1 MKIGTIQKQVRAK
14 RERRVTGVRRVLLER
29 RQFPRLTVHRSNNF
43 VYAQIIDDTKRVTL
57 VSVSDRELKEK
68 MTKVQRA
75 AYVGKKLAEVA
86 VKKKI
91 TGVVFDRGW
100 YKFHGRIKALA
111 DAARANGLQF

>member
-1 MKIGTIQKQVRAK
+1 MEQYKNKYEPSAA
-14 RERRVTGVRRVLLER
+14 RRVVGVRRVLLER

-75 AYVGKKLAEVA
+75 SYRWEKAGRSRN
-86 VKKKI
+86 KKKI
-91 TGVVFDRGW
+91 SAVVFDRGW
-100 YKFHGRIKALA
+100 YKFHGRVKALA